1 MGSIVRDLLASSVVM
16 LKNTLFSIIVFLA
29 SEFTIDEVKFG
40 ILLSNS
46 IKVLL
51 VANLIFKLIR
61 EIIKIVKK

>member
-1 MGSIVRDLLASSVVM
+1 MGSILKDWIAGSVCV
-16 LKNTLFSIIVFLA
+16 LKNIIFSIIVLLA

-40 ILLSNS
+40 IFLSNS
-46 IKVLL
+46 IKFLL